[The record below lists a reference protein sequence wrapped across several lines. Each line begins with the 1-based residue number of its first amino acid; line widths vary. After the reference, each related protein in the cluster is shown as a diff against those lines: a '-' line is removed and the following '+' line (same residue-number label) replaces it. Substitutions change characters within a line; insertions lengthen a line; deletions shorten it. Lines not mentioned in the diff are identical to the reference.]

1 MIVIDLLWD
10 TIGGGEAG
18 GCGPLVGDL
27 PTPEARHRRWAHAD
41 VSVTGATS
49 AAIVSVVRFRQLTGG
64 TLCQVSY
71 SWPEEVTENV
81 A

>member
-1 MIVIDLLWD
+1 MFLLFSFSGFRWLGFVRD
-10 TIGGGEAG
+10 EA
-18 GCGPLVGDL
+18 LVGDL

-49 AAIVSVVRFRQLTGG
+49 AAIVSAVRFRQLTGG
-64 TLCQVSY
+64 TLCQASY